1 MLPPLL
7 KIIINEPG
15 LLSEHLDAYS
25 QLLIKDISLWQTA
38 LKRQMKWKMAIGGN
52 LFLFLLL
59 AGVAIMLWGTTQTAH
74 WTLIAIPLIPLFFA
88 IVSALMLPRKDAVRE
103 PFGSLK
109 KQLCSDI
116 QMLKGGNNHG

>member
-15 LLSEHLDAYS
+15 LLSEHFDAYY
-25 QLLIKDISLWQTA
+25 QLLIKDVSLWQA
-38 LKRQMKWKMAIGGN
+38 SLKRQMKWKMALAGN

-59 AGVAIMLWGTTQTAH
+59 SGVSIMLWGTTQNSH
-74 WTLIAIPLIPLFFA
+74 WSLIVIPLIPLFFV
-88 IVSALMLPRKDAVRE
+88 IVCAWMLPRKDAVRE
-103 PFGSLK
+103 PFVTLK

-116 QMLKGGNNHG
+116 QLLKGGNTNG

>member
-25 QLLIKDISLWQTA
+25 QLLIKDVSLWQTS
-38 LKRQMKWKMAIGGN
+38 LKRQMKWKMALGGN
-52 LFLFLLL
+52 LVLFLLL
-59 AGVAIMLWGTTQTAH
+59 SGVAIMLWGTTQSSH
-74 WTLIAIPLIPLFFA
+74 WSLIVIPLIPLFFV
-88 IVSALMLPRKDAVRE
+88 IVCAVMLPRKDTVRE
-103 PFGSLK
+103 PFVTLK

-116 QMLKGGNNHG
+116 QMLKGGNTHG

>member
-25 QLLIKDISLWQTA
+25 QLLVKDLSLWQTSI
-38 LKRQMKWKMAIGGN
+38 KRQMKWKMVLSGN

-59 AGVAIMLWGTTQTAH
+59 AGVAIMLWGTTQSSH
-74 WTLIAIPLIPLFFA
+74 WSLIVIPLVPLIVA
-88 IVSALMLPRKDAVRE
+88 IVSVLLMPRSDAVRE
-103 PFGSLK
+103 PFVALK

-116 QMLKGGNNHG
+116 QMLKGGNTHG

>member
-25 QLLIKDISLWQTA
+25 QLLIKDVSLWQTSF
-38 LKRQMKWKMAIGGN
+38 KRQMKWKMALGGN
-52 LFLFLLL
+52 LFLFVLLS
-59 AGVAIMLWGTTQTAH
+59 GVAIMLWGTTQNAH
-74 WTLIAIPLIPLFFA
+74 WSLIAIPLIPLFFV
-88 IVSALMLPRKDAVRE
+88 IVCALMLPRKDAVRE
-103 PFGSLK
+103 PFVTLK

-116 QMLKGGNNHG
+116 QMLKGGNTHG

>member
-15 LLSEHLDAYS
+15 LLSEHLDAYA
-25 QLLIKDISLWQTA
+25 QLLIKDVSLWQTS
-38 LKRQMKWKMAIGGN
+38 LKRQMKWKMALGGN

-59 AGVAIMLWGTTQTAH
+59 SGMAIMLWGATQSFH
-74 WTLIAIPLIPLFFA
+74 WSLIVIPLIPLFFV
-88 IVSALMLPRKDAVRE
+88 IVSAVMMPRKDTVRE
-103 PFGSLK
+103 PFVTLK

-116 QMLKGGNNHG
+116 QMLKGGNTHG

>member
-25 QLLIKDISLWQTA
+25 QLLIKDVSLWQTS
-38 LKRQMKWKMAIGGN
+38 LKRQMKWKMALGGN
-52 LFLFLLL
+52 LVLFLLL
-59 AGVAIMLWGTTQTAH
+59 SGIAVMLWGTTQSSH
-74 WTLIAIPLIPLFFA
+74 WSLIVIPLIPLFFV
-88 IVSALMLPRKDAVRE
+88 IVCAVMLPRKDTVRE
-103 PFGSLK
+103 PFVTLK

-116 QMLKGGNNHG
+116 QMLKGGNTHG

>member
-15 LLSEHLDAYS
+15 LLSEHLEAYS
-25 QLLIKDISLWQTA
+25 QLLIKDVTLWRA
-38 LKRQMKWKMAIGGN
+38 SLKRQMKWKMALGGN
-52 LFLFLLL
+52 LVLFLLL
-59 AGVAIMLWGTTQTAH
+59 SGIAIMLWGATQTTH
-74 WTLIAIPLIPLFFA
+74 WSLIVIPLIPLFFA

-103 PFGSLK
+103 PFVTLK

-116 QMLKGGNNHG
+116 QMLKGGNDHG

>member
-25 QLLIKDISLWQTA
+25 QLLIKDVSLWQA
-38 LKRQMKWKMAIGGN
+38 SLKQQLKWKLALGGS

-59 AGVAIMLWGTTQTAH
+59 VGVAIMLWGTTQNTH
-74 WTLIAIPLIPLFFA
+74 WSLIVIPLIPLFFV
-88 IVSALMLPRKDAVRE
+88 IVSALMMPRKDVGRE
-103 PFGSLK
+103 PFVTLK

-116 QMLKGGNNHG
+116 QMLKGGNTNG

>member
-25 QLLIKDISLWQTA
+25 QLLVKDVSLWQA
-38 LKRQMKWKMAIGGN
+38 SLKRQMKWKMALGGN

-59 AGVAIMLWGTTQTAH
+59 SGVAIMLWGTTQSSH
-74 WTLIAIPLIPLFFA
+74 WSLFVIPLIPLFFV
-88 IVSALMLPRKDAVRE
+88 IVCALMLPRKHAVRE
-103 PFGSLK
+103 PFVTLK

-116 QMLKGGNNHG
+116 QLLKGGNTNG